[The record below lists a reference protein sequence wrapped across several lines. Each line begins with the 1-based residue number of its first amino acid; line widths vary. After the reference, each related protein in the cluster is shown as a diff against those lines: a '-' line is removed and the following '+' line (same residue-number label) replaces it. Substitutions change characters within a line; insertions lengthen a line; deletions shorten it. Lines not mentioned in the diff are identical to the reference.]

1 MDKNFTN
8 LEVKENN
15 RARFRTA
22 YAELAVENCQSGLLS
37 SHPAI
42 DIAKIPNE
50 SFENLEK
57 ILSKFFTV
65 NCTLSSLFMLVKTSL
80 LVSL

>member
-8 LEVKENN
+8 LEVIENN

-22 YAELAVENCQSGLLS
+22 CAELAVENCQSGLLS

-50 SFENLEK
+50 SFENFVP
-57 ILSKFFTV
+57 SASV
-65 NCTLSSLFMLVKTSL
+65 VDNCANL
-80 LVSL
+80 